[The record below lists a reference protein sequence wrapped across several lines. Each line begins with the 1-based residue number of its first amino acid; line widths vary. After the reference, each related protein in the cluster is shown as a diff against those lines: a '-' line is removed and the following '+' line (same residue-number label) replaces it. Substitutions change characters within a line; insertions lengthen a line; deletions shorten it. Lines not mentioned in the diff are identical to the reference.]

1 MSEILVWKE
10 KIQNFY
16 ANQSIYIDKGFQ
28 FILGLVSFFLINQNL
43 GLMKVVATPIVTVAL
58 AIICTFLPP
67 VFTVIAAAALIL
79 AHMYKLSLGVMA
91 VSALIFAMMFIFYC
105 RFTPKRAI
113 LLLITPMAFLLKIPY
128 VIPVACGLV
137 LTPVTVVPIAFGTIV
152 YYMISCVK
160 SSSAAISGVEGIVGQ
175 ISVFVKMVLQ
185 DKALWITVIAFVI
198 CLFVVYTIRRLSV
211 DHAWKIASA
220 AGAVVN
226 IIVVVAG
233 DMAFD
238 IHTSYGELIAGNF
251 FAIVVGL
258 VLEFL
263 LFSVDYSRT
272 EHLQYED
279 DDYYYYVKAV
289 PKLSISAPEKQV
301 KRINERRDE
310 TERAEET
317 DHAVK
322 APRSHEAS
330 GELRSSRKR
339 TQGENRRRGT
349 APRPRKVNVAS
360 NTDELLLAKS
370 LKDELDIENIV
381 RKELE
386 E

>member
-10 KIQNFY
+10 KIQNLY
-16 ANQSIYIDKGFQ
+16 ANQSIYFDKGFQ
-28 FILGLVSFFLINQNL
+28 FILSFVSFFLINQNL
-43 GLMKVVATPIVTVAL
+43 GLMKAVATPIVTMAL
-58 AIICTFLPP
+58 AVICTFLPP
-67 VFTVIAAAALIL
+67 VFTVVAAAALIL
-79 AHMYKLSLGVMA
+79 AHMFKLSLGVMA

-113 LLLITPMAFLLKIPY
+113 LLLITPIAFLLKIPY
-128 VIPVACGLV
+128 VIPVVCGLAM
-137 LTPVTVVPIAFGTIV
+137 TPVTAVPIAFGTMV

-160 SSSAAISGVEGIVGQ
+160 GSSAAIKGAEGIVGQ

-185 DKALWITVIAFVI
+185 DKSLWITVIAFVI
-198 CLFVVYTIRRLSV
+198 CVFVVYTIRRLSV

-233 DMAFD
+233 DMAFNL
-238 IHTSYGELIAGNF
+238 HTSYGELIAGNL

-258 VLEFL
+258 VLEFI

-301 KRINERRDE
+301 KRINERRNE
-310 TERAEET
+310 AQRLEEEE
-317 DHAVK
+317 H
-322 APRSHEAS
+322 
-330 GELRSSRKR
+330 RSSRKR
-339 TQGENRRRGT
+339 GQGGSRRTGT
-349 APRPRKVNVAS
+349 APRPRKVSVAS

>member
-10 KIQNFY
+10 KVQNLY
-16 ANQSIYIDKGFQ
+16 ANYSIYFDKGFQ
-28 FILGLVSFFLINQNL
+28 FILGFVSFFLINQNL
-43 GLMKVVATPIVTVAL
+43 GLMKVVATPIVTMAL

-67 VFTVIAAAALIL
+67 VFTVVAAAGLIL
-79 AHMYKLSLGVMA
+79 AHMFKLSLGVMA
-91 VSALIFAMMFIFYC
+91 VSALIFVMMFIFYC

-113 LLLITPMAFLLKIPY
+113 LLLITPIAFMLKIPY
-128 VIPVACGLV
+128 VVPVACGLAM
-137 LTPVTVVPIAFGTIV
+137 TPVTAVPIAFGAIV
-152 YYMISCVK
+152 YYMIMCVK
-160 SSSAAISGVEGIVGQ
+160 SSSAVIKGAEGIVGQ
-175 ISVFVKMVLQ
+175 ISIFVKMVLQ
-185 DKALWITVIAFVI
+185 DKSLWITIIAFVI
-198 CLFVVYTIRRLSV
+198 CVFTVYTIRRLSV
-211 DHAWKIASA
+211 DHAWKIAAS
-220 AGAVVN
+220 AGAVAN

-233 DMAFD
+233 DMAFN
-238 IHTSYGELIAGNF
+238 IHTSYGALIAGNL
-251 FAIVVGL
+251 FAILVGL
-258 VLEFL
+258 ILEFF

-289 PKLSISAPEKQV
+289 PKISISAPEKQI

-310 TERAEET
+310 MEELEEDYT
-317 DHAVK
+317 S
-322 APRSHEAS
+322 RGREAS
-330 GELRSSRKR
+330 AKQRVPKKRPGGSRK
-339 TQGENRRRGT
+339 TDTSSG
-349 APRPRKVNVAS
+349 PRKVSVAS

>member
-10 KIQNFY
+10 KIQNLY
-16 ANQSIYIDKGFQ
+16 ANQSIYFDKGFQ
-28 FILGLVSFFLINQNL
+28 FILGFVSFYMINQNL
-43 GLMKVVATPIVTVAL
+43 GLMKAVATPVVTVTL

-67 VFTVIAAAALIL
+67 VFTVLTAAALIL
-79 AHMYKLSLGVMA
+79 THMFKLSLGVMA

-105 RFTPKRAI
+105 RFTPKRAV
-113 LLLITPMAFLLKIPY
+113 LLLITPLAFMLKIPY
-128 VIPVACGLV
+128 VVPVACGLIM
-137 LTPVTVVPIAFGTIV
+137 TPVTAVPIAFGTIV
-152 YYMISCVK
+152 YYMILCVK
-160 SSSAAISGVEGIVGQ
+160 SSSAAIKGAEGIVGQ

-185 DKALWITVIAFVI
+185 NKSLWITIIAFVI
-198 CLFVVYTIRRLSV
+198 CVFSVYAIRRLSV
-211 DHAWKIASA
+211 DHAWKIAAS

-233 DMAFD
+233 DMAFN
-238 IHTSYGELIAGNF
+238 IHTSYGLLIAGNL

-263 LFSVDYSRT
+263 FFAVDYSRT

-289 PKLSISAPEKQV
+289 PKISIAAPEKQV

-310 TERAEET
+310 AERSEEEDRAARRTRNREMSETGRSPRKRPQGGTER
-317 DHAVK
+317 
-322 APRSHEAS
+322 
-330 GELRSSRKR
+330 
-339 TQGENRRRGT
+339 QGT
-349 APRPRKVNVAS
+349 ASKPRKVNVAS